1 MAGGR
6 PPKEKSFYN
15 ALSVALNQANGVD
28 LEGKRITK
36 LRTIAEKLVE
46 AAEAGESWAIRE
58 VADRI
63 DGKPMQA
70 IEGICGA
77 GGVSR
82 GGLYYKDTEKD
93 VVWPSEM
100 IDHECGSEALAAA
113 LGELLNILMDKG
125 VISNQDAINIVPN
138 ASIWYTADRNFGKD

>member
-28 LEGKRITK
+28 GDGQRVTK
-36 LRTIAEKLVE
+36 LRAIAEKLVT
-46 AAEAGESWAIRE
+46 AAEAGESWAIKE

-70 IEGICGA
+70 VEHSGEDGA
-77 GGVSR
+77 PISMILR
-82 GGLYYKDTEKD
+82 K
-93 VVWPSEM
+93 VVDPKAE
-100 IDHECGSEALAAA
+100 
-113 LGELLNILMDKG
+113 
-125 VISNQDAINIVPN
+125 
-138 ASIWYTADRNFGKD
+138 

>member
-36 LRTIAEKLVE
+36 LRTIAEKLVQ
-46 AAEAGESWAIRE
+46 AAEAGESWAIKE

-70 IEGICGA
+70 IEASVDIETSSKEQRDA
-77 GGVSR
+77 AV
-82 GGLYYKDTEKD
+82 
-93 VVWPSEM
+93 
-100 IDHECGSEALAAA
+100 AAA
-113 LGELLNILMDKG
+113 ILAVQADNERTLN
-125 VISNQDAINIVPN
+125 
-138 ASIWYTADRNFGKD
+138 

>member
-15 ALSVALNQANGVD
+15 ALSVALAQVNGVD
-28 LEGKRITK
+28 VAGQRVTK

-46 AAEAGESWAIRE
+46 CAEAGESWAIKE

-70 IEGICGA
+70 IEHSGDIGD
-77 GGVSR
+77 GSS
-82 GGLYYKDTEKD
+82 KDQRD
-93 VVWPSEM
+93 
-100 IDHECGSEALAAA
+100 AAFAAA
-113 LGELLNILMDKG
+113 L
-125 VISNQDAINIVPN
+125 QADAE
-138 ASIWYTADRNFGKD
+138 DRKAKMN